1 MTTNIPAG
9 YAIIDL
15 DQVPGSEPPPPALQ
29 PTQGFEPMPA
39 PQTQP
44 TTNRIPQR
52 KAKMVKWVGWIDQA
66 LVRQVL
72 ASDPLNSVRGSTT
85 MKWVEVSR
93 ALNDLRPHPIFQGA
107 ESCRQRVKKLV
118 EI

>member
-9 YAIIDL
+9 YAIIE
-15 DQVPGSEPPPPALQ
+15 QVSGSEPPPPGLQ
-29 PTQGFEPMPA
+29 PTQGGEPTPA

-52 KAKMVKWVGWIDQA
+52 KAKIVKWAGWIDQA

-72 ASDPLNSVRGSTT
+72 ASDPLNSIHVSTT
-85 MKWVEVSR
+85 MK
-93 ALNDLRPHPIFQGA
+93 
-107 ESCRQRVKKLV
+107 
-118 EI
+118 